1 LAQSIWRL
9 ALLPRKK
16 FGSTGIEVSPLG
28 LGTVKLGRN
37 KGVKYPQSYSIPDDR
52 DAASLIAQAN
62 SLGINLI
69 DTAPSY
75 GNSEERLGGL
85 LKRSRNQ
92 WVICTKVGEEFQ
104 NSESHFDFSP
114 QHTRFRIERSLKRLN
129 TDVIDIAL
137 VHSDGDDINIIKN
150 YGTLEALDQLKT
162 EGKIRAFGM
171 SCKTLEG
178 GLLAAEQSDGVM
190 VTWNLEY
197 SDELPVIDYCALH
210 NKGVFIKKAL
220 ASGHAASSI
229 AKNSI
234 NKSFQM
240 VLEHQGVSSAIIGTI
255 NPEHL
260 AANVAEAGE
269 ILRQKT

>member
-1 LAQSIWRL
+1 LAQSIWRVI
-9 ALLPRKK
+9 LLPRKN
-16 FGSTGIEVSPLG
+16 FGNTGIKVSTLG

-37 KGVKYPQSYSIPDDR
+37 ERVKYPQRYSIPDDR
-52 DAASLIAQAN
+52 DAASLIAQARG
-62 SLGINLI
+62 LGINLI

-75 GNSEERLGGL
+75 GNSEERLGSL
-85 LKRSRNQ
+85 LKGSRNQ
-92 WVICTKVGEEFQ
+92 WIICTKVGEEFKD
-104 NSESHFDFSP
+104 SESEFDFSP
-114 QHTRFRIERSLKRLN
+114 QHTRFSIERSLKRLN

-150 YGTLEALDQLKT
+150 YGTLEALAQLKA

-178 GLLAAEQSDGVM
+178 GLLAAKQSDGVM

-197 SDELPVIDYCALH
+197 SDELPVIDYCSLH

-220 ASGHAASSI
+220 ASGHAAKSI
-229 AKNSI
+229 ADNSV

-255 NPEHL
+255 NPHHL
-260 AANVAEAGE
+260 AANVAEAKK
-269 ILRQKT
+269 ILRQQT